1 MSYILQTFDLSKT
14 YGKKTVVD
22 KINIHLQQGEIYG
35 FIGQNGAGK
44 TTAIRMILNLTSKTE
59 GEAILFGEPSND
71 KNIYRHLRKI
81 GAIIEAPGFYL
92 NLTAKENLDIHRM
105 MMNIED
111 KHSIESVME
120 LVGLQGEEHKRVSHY
135 SLGMKQ
141 RLGLARALLHD
152 PDLLILDEPTNGLDP
167 QGIAEIRSLMLSLA
181 RRGKTIFL
189 SSHILAEVEK
199 IVSRIGILHKGK
211 LLEEISKQDFE
222 NNSRTFLS
230 IKTDRPGESMAFLKH
245 NGINDLT
252 ISNEKCIVFQ
262 IDDTARAQHITRML
276 VENGQNVLESKLM
289 YDTLEDYFMRKTEG
303 ERI

>member
-1 MSYILQTFDLSKT
+1 MGYILQTIDLSKT

-44 TTAIRMILNLTSKTE
+44 TTAIRMILNLISKTA
-59 GEAILFGEPSND
+59 GEARLFGEPSHE
-71 KNIYRHLRKI
+71 KNIYQHLRKI
-81 GAIIEAPGFYL
+81 GAIIETPGFYL

-105 MMNIED
+105 MMNIEE
-111 KHSIESVME
+111 KHSIERAME
-120 LVGLQGEEHKRVSHY
+120 LVGLQGEENKRVSHY

-181 RRGKTIFL
+181 ERGKTIFL

-230 IKTDRPGESMAFLKH
+230 IKTDRPDECMAFLK
-245 NGINDLT
+245 NSGIHDLAV
-252 ISNEKCIVFQ
+252 SDEKSIVFQ
-262 IDDTARAQHITRML
+262 IDNAARVGHITRML
-276 VENGQNVLESKLM
+276 VENGLTVLESRIM
-289 YDTLEDYFMRKTEG
+289 HDTLEDYFMSKTGG

>member
-1 MSYILQTFDLSKT
+1 MSSILQTKELSKT
-14 YGKKTVVD
+14 YGNVTAVD
-22 KINIHLQQGEIYG
+22 KISMHLQQGEIYG

-44 TTAIRMILNLTSKTE
+44 TTAIRMILNLTSKTA
-59 GEAILFGEPSND
+59 GEVELFGEPSSD
-71 KNIYRHLRKI
+71 KNIYQHLRKI
-81 GAIIEAPGFYL
+81 GAIIETPGFYL

-111 KHSIESVME
+111 KHSIERAME
-120 LVGLQGEEHKRVSHY
+120 LVGLQGEANKRVDHY

-181 RRGKTIFL
+181 DRGKTIFL

-199 IVSRIGILHKGK
+199 IVSRIGILHKGR
-211 LLEEISKQDFE
+211 LLEEINKRDFE
-222 NNSRTFLS
+222 NNSKMHLS
-230 IKTDRPGESMAFLKH
+230 IKTNRPEECKVFLEQ
-245 NGINDLT
+245 NGIHDLVV
-252 ISNEKCIVFQ
+252 SAEKYIVFE
-262 IDDTARAQHITRML
+262 IDDTARAGQITRSL
-276 VENGQNVLESKLM
+276 VENKFDVLESKIAHE
-289 YDTLEDYFMRKTEG
+289 TLEDYFMKRTGG

>member
-1 MSYILQTFDLSKT
+1 MSYILQTVDLSKT
-14 YGKKTVVD
+14 FGKKTVVD

-44 TTAIRMILNLTSKTE
+44 TTAIRMILNLTSKTG
-59 GEAILFGEPSND
+59 GEAILFGEPSSD

-111 KHSIESVME
+111 RYSIEKVME
-120 LVGLQGEEHKRVSHY
+120 LVGLQGEENKKVSHY

-181 RRGKTIFL
+181 KRGKTIFL

-222 NNSRTFLS
+222 NKSRTFLS
-230 IKTDRPGESMAFLKH
+230 IKTDRPGECMIFLKN
-245 NGINDLT
+245 NGINDL
-252 ISNEKCIVFQ
+252 SVSDENCIVFQ
-262 IDDTARAQHITRML
+262 IDDAARTGHITRIL

-289 YDTLEDYFMRKTEG
+289 HDTLEDYFMRRTEG